1 MKKYIR
7 NNAVIIIT
15 YSLIF
20 LLIGGLYLV
29 TKRSYPDTHKLKTF
43 KQFSSQ
49 NLIHEY
55 DSKGYDNFIEK
66 ALEINGI
73 LKKVHY
79 KNNVYSLYLSYEV
92 GKCYVICEL
101 QADQNHKIPNL
112 KIGDELIIKGI
123 LKGKLLD
130 IVLLNCIII

>member
-1 MKKYIR
+1 MKKRIR
-7 NNAVIIIT
+7 NNAVIIII
-15 YSLIF
+15 YSIIF
-20 LLIGGLYLV
+20 LLVGGLYLA
-29 TKRSYPDTHKLKTF
+29 KKQSYKDIHKLKTF

-55 DSKGYDNFIEK
+55 DSKGYDDFIEK
-66 ALEINGI
+66 ALEIHGV
-73 LKKVHY
+73 LKKVHH
-79 KNNVYSLYLSYEV
+79 KNNVYSLYLSYEA
-92 GKCYVICEL
+92 GECFVICEL

-112 KIGDELIIKGI
+112 KIGDELMIKGI